1 MKTYKLRFEDVCLYE
16 VEADS
21 EEEAISRHV
30 PTAGHRASITVESLS
45 GYGKKYEVRNEGKTK
60 LIFNDKR
67 LTLGEM
73 KDIMRR
79 MLSEENDWNCDM
91 LIERIYQAQEDKWIK

>member
-21 EEEAISRHV
+21 EEEAISRHI
-30 PTAGHRASITVESLS
+30 PTSGHRASIIVESLS
-45 GYGKKYEVRNEGKTK
+45 GYGKRYEVRNEGKTK

-73 KDIMRR
+73 KDIMRK
-79 MLSEENDWNCDM
+79 MLREEEEWNCDM
-91 LIERIYQAQEDKWIK
+91 LVERIFEAQKEKR